1 MIDLRS
7 DTVTKPTD
15 EMRAAMATAEVGDDV
30 YGEDPTV
37 IALERRAAA
46 LLGKEAAIF
55 VPTGTM
61 GNQIAVACHTRRGDE
76 LVCEELAHVVVY
88 EMGAMAALS
97 GVIPRVVAGRDGG
110 RLVWED
116 VRAAIR
122 PRATTHSGTGLV
134 VLENTHNLAGGTVL
148 PLEQAR
154 EICDGVRA
162 LDLPIH
168 LDGAR
173 VFNAATALGVSVAEI
188 AAPFDSVMICLSKG
202 LAAPVG
208 SLLVGTRALVERA
221 WIVRKMFGGGM
232 RQVGVLAAAG
242 LVALERMVERLAVDH
257 ANARVLADGIAK
269 LPNVA
274 IDAAA
279 MQTNIV
285 VFDLAAI
292 APTAAEFSEALRAR
306 GVLANPIGPRRIR
319 MVTHCDVSADDCAT
333 AVEAARDVLTDA

>member
-208 SLLVGTRALVERA
+208 SRPKTRC
-221 WIVRKMFGGGM
+221 
-232 RQVGVLAAAG
+232 
-242 LVALERMVERLAVDH
+242 
-257 ANARVLADGIAK
+257 
-269 LPNVA
+269 
-274 IDAAA
+274 
-279 MQTNIV
+279 
-285 VFDLAAI
+285 
-292 APTAAEFSEALRAR
+292 
-306 GVLANPIGPRRIR
+306 PRFRR
-319 MVTHCDVSADDCAT
+319 RWT
-333 AVEAARDVLTDA
+333 